1 MVFDALIWYHDTI
14 KQVFP
19 ERGMF
24 MLFQVVQNDIT
35 KMETDAIVNAA
46 NSGLQMS
53 GSVCGAIFR
62 AAGETQMQEACN
74 RYGFC
79 SAGEA
84 VITPGFNLPAKY
96 VIHTV
101 GPRWYGGDHGEEQQ
115 LYSAYGNS
123 LRLAEKHGI
132 RSIAFPL
139 ISAGNF
145 GYPRRKAMGVAAFTI
160 REYLRKNNSDME
172 VYLVLYDWDAIQIGK
187 EVFPDM
193 KMLTGAR

>member
-1 MVFDALIWYHDTI
+1 
-14 KQVFP
+14 
-19 ERGMF
+19 

-62 AAGETQMQEACN
+62 EAGEKEMQEACDQ
-74 RYGFC
+74 YGFC

-84 VITPGFNLPAKY
+84 VITPGFHLPARY

-101 GPRWYGGDHGEEQQ
+101 GPRWYGGNHGEKIQ
-115 LYSAYGNS
+115 LYSAYKNS
-123 LRLAEKHGI
+123 LILAEKHGI
-132 RSIAFPL
+132 KSIAFPL

-145 GYPRRKAMGVAAFTI
+145 GFPKKKAMGVASFAI
-160 REYLRKNNSDME
+160 REYLKESGSDME
-172 VYLVLYDWDAIQIGK
+172 VYLVLYDWDAVQIGQK
-187 EVFPDM
+187 VFSNM
-193 KMLTGAR
+193 KILNSAERKGTGSCCG

>member
-1 MVFDALIWYHDTI
+1 
-14 KQVFP
+14 
-19 ERGMF
+19 

-101 GPRWYGGDHGEEQQ
+101 GPIWRGGDCNEGR
-115 LYSAYGNS
+115 LLADCYRNS
-123 LRLAEKHGI
+123 LEAAASHEL
-132 RSIAFPL
+132 RSVAFPS
-139 ISAGNF
+139 ISTGVYSF
-145 GYPRRKAMGVAAFTI
+145 PVEKAAKIAVATVDKYLEEHKGVFDRVTW
-160 REYLRKNNSDME
+160 
-172 VYLVLYDWDAIQIGK
+172 VLFDERTKQIY
-187 EVFPDM
+187 ETEIDH
-193 KMLTGAR
+193 LD